1 MDASEYQ
8 EQQEVSRIDWERI
21 MSIVLAEYGR
31 RRGWNLD
38 EAAAN
43 TAKEQQEQTNERES

>member
-8 EQQEVSRIDWERI
+8 EQQEVLRIDWQRI
-21 MSIVLAEYGR
+21 IPIVLAEYGR
-31 RRGWNLD
+31 RRGWDLD

-43 TAKEQQEQTNERES
+43 DEEGGGDG